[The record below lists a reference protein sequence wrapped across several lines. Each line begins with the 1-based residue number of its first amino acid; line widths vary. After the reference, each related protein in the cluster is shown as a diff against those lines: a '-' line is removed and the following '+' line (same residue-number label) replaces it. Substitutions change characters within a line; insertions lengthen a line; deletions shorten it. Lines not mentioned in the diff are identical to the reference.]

1 MSTFQVRAPEVT
13 TDLRLKREFTLWS
26 AFAFAFAFISPIVA
40 LYGIFGLAYSTAGPS
55 FWWNFL
61 IVFGGQLL
69 VALVFAELV
78 SRWPI
83 EGSIYQWSRRL
94 LGQGYGWAAGWVY
107 MWTLVVAM
115 SAVATFAAGFVA
127 NVFGWEPGAGGLALV
142 AWVILVLGTAANI
155 AGRLVL
161 RLLMTASIIAEIVGS
176 VGLGVWL
183 LLFHRENSAS
193 VLTSDFSTEGY
204 FAVSGPFLIA
214 MAFVGWSFVGFE
226 SAGSIAEEVRNPR
239 RNLPKA
245 VIFSITFIA
254 LIVAFS
260 ALSIILAMPEEIAAN
275 SADPVYDTLA
285 FQLGDGAAKV
295 AEILFTIGFLASFL
309 ALQTSASRLIWS
321 YARDGAL
328 PAAKLLSRLTPGQK
342 QPVVALL
349 VATTVGT
356 VIIVLSQLAPDF
368 YTLLL
373 NFTSGGFYLAFLF
386 PLVAN
391 LLVRTRGG
399 WTAGPFS
406 LGRWS
411 VPVAVVAVVWA
422 TFQFLNIAWPRDFYP
437 DAPFLN
443 WSVALAVVGLAVVGS
458 AIYLS
463 RRGEITTVPV
473 SEVLDELED
482 DPVDAADDGPGSRT
496 SGPIGR
502 PASPTGS

>member
-1 MSTFQVRAPEVT
+1 MSSPQARVDDVHS
-13 TDLRLKREFTLWS
+13 DHRLKREFTLWS

-40 LYGIFGLAYSTAGPS
+40 LYAIFGLAYSTAGPS

-83 EGSIYQWSRRL
+83 EGSIYQWSRRM

-115 SAVATFAAGFVA
+115 SAVALFAAGFVA
-127 NVFGWEPGAGGLALV
+127 NVFEWELDAGGQAIV
-142 AWVILVLGTAANI
+142 AWLILMLGTAANI

-161 RLLMTASIIAEIVGS
+161 RVLMSASIVAEIMGS

-183 LLFHRENSAS
+183 LLFHRDNSVV
-193 VLTSDFSTEGY
+193 VLTEGFSTENY
-204 FAVSGPFLIA
+204 LTVSGPFLVA
-214 MAFVGWSFVGFE
+214 MAFVGWTFVGFE
-226 SAGSIAEEVRNPR
+226 SAGSIAEEVKDPR

-245 VIFSITFIA
+245 VIFSLCFIA
-254 LIVAFS
+254 LIVMFS
-260 ALSIILAMPEEIAAN
+260 ALSIILAIPEEIAAN
-275 SADPVYDTLA
+275 SADPVYDTLT
-285 FQLGDGAAKV
+285 FHLGSDAAKM
-295 AEILFTIGFLASFL
+295 AEVLFAIGFLASFL

-328 PAAKLLSRLTPGQK
+328 PAPHVLAQLTQGQK
-342 QPVVALL
+342 QPVYALL

-356 VIIVLSQLAPDF
+356 AIIVLSQLAPDF

-391 LLVRTRGG
+391 VVIRGRGG
-399 WTAGPFS
+399 WTPGPFT

-411 VPVAVVAVVWA
+411 MTVSVAAVVWA
-422 TFQFLNIAWPRDFYP
+422 AFQFLNIAWPRDFYP
-437 DAPFLN
+437 DVPYLN
-443 WSVALAVVGLAVVGS
+443 WSVVLAVAGLGIVGTL
-458 AIYLS
+458 IYLP
-463 RRGEITTVPV
+463 RRNHISTISTL
-473 SEVLDELED
+473 EVDDIED
-482 DPVDAADDGPGSRT
+482 DAETRQHLAHKAAGPS
-496 SGPIGR
+496 GR
-502 PASPTGS
+502 PPTSPRS

>member
-1 MSTFQVRAPEVT
+1 MPSPNTRVDDVHS
-13 TDLRLKREFTLWS
+13 DHRLKREFTLWS

-40 LYGIFGLAYSTAGPS
+40 LYAIFGLAYSTAGPS

-78 SRWPI
+78 SRWPL
-83 EGSIYQWSRRL
+83 EGSIYQWSHRM
-94 LGQGYGWAAGWVY
+94 LGRGYGWAAGWVY

-115 SAVATFAAGFVA
+115 SAVALFAAGFVA
-127 NVFGWEPGAGGLALV
+127 NVFDWELDAGGTA
-142 AWVILVLGTAANI
+142 ILGWLILMLGTAANI

-161 RLLMTASIIAEIVGS
+161 KVLMSASIVAEIVGS

-183 LLFHRENSAS
+183 LLFHRNNSVG
-193 VLTSDFSTEGY
+193 VLTEGFSTESY
-204 FAVSGPFLIA
+204 LTMSGPFLVA
-214 MAFVGWSFVGFE
+214 MAFVGWTFVGFE
-226 SAGSIAEEVRNPR
+226 SAGSIAEEVKDPQ

-245 VIFSITFIA
+245 VIFSLCFIA
-254 LIVAFS
+254 LIVMFS
-260 ALSIILAMPEEIAAN
+260 ALSIILAIPDEIAVN

-285 FQLGDGAAKV
+285 FHLGGTAAKM
-295 AEILFTIGFLASFL
+295 AEVLFAVGFLASFL

-328 PAAKLLSRLTPGQK
+328 PASPVLAKLTRSQK
-342 QPVVALL
+342 QPVYALL

-356 VIIVLSQLAPDF
+356 AIIVLSQLAPDV

-391 LLVRTRGG
+391 VIIRARGR
-399 WTAGPFS
+399 WTPGPFT

-411 VPVAVVAVVWA
+411 RAVSVTAVVWA
-422 TFQFLNIAWPRDFYP
+422 ALQFLNIAWPRDFYP
-437 DAPFLN
+437 DAPHLN
-443 WSVALAVVGLAVVGS
+443 WSVVLAVVGLGIVGSLVYLTRRDHITTFSHQDVDDLEANAQIRQHHSPTAVGS
-458 AIYLS
+458 A
-463 RRGEITTVPV
+463 
-473 SEVLDELED
+473 
-482 DPVDAADDGPGSRT
+482 
-496 SGPIGR
+496 GR
-502 PASPTGS
+502 PPTSPAP

>member
-1 MSTFQVRAPEVT
+1 MSSAHVKV
-13 TDLRLKREFTLWS
+13 DDVHSDHRLKREFTLWS

-69 VALVFAELV
+69 VAMVFAELV

-94 LGQGYGWAAGWVY
+94 LGQAYGWAAGWVY

-115 SAVATFAAGFVA
+115 SAVSMFAAGFVA
-127 NVFGWEPGAGGLALV
+127 NVFDWELDAGGQAVV
-142 AWVILVLGTAANI
+142 AWVILMLGTAANI

-161 RLLMTASIIAEIVGS
+161 RVLMTASIIAEIVGS
-176 VGLGVWL
+176 IGLGVWL
-183 LLFHRENSAS
+183 LLFHRDNPVS
-193 VLTSDFSTEGY
+193 VLTDGFSTENY
-204 FAVSGPFLIA
+204 LTVSGPFLVA

-226 SAGSIAEEVRNPR
+226 SAGSIAEEVHHPR
-239 RNLPKA
+239 RSLPKA
-245 VIFSITFIA
+245 VIFSISFIA
-254 LIVAFS
+254 LIVMFS
-260 ALSIILAMPEEIAAN
+260 ALSIILAIPDEIAAN

-285 FQLGDGAAKV
+285 FHLGSGAAKM
-295 AEILFTIGFLASFL
+295 AEVLFTIGFLASFL

-321 YARDGAL
+321 YARDRAL
-328 PAAKLLSRLTPGQK
+328 PAPHLLAKLTKGQK
-342 QPVVALL
+342 QPVFALL

-356 VIIVLSQLAPDF
+356 AIIVVSQLAPDF
-368 YTLLL
+368 YTLML

-391 LLVRTRGG
+391 LAIRARGD
-399 WTAGPFS
+399 WTPGPFT

-411 VPVAVVAVVWA
+411 MAVTVAAVLWA
-422 TFQFLNIAWPRDFYP
+422 AFQFVNIAWPRNFYP

-443 WSVALAVVGLAVVGS
+443 WSVALAVVGLGVVGTG
-458 AIYLS
+458 IYLS
-463 RRGEITTVPV
+463 LRTDITTFPTF
-473 SEVLDELED
+473 EIDDPED
-482 DPVDAADDGPGSRT
+482 DPETRQYLATEAARSTGQPTKAPDA
-496 SGPIGR
+496 
-502 PASPTGS
+502 